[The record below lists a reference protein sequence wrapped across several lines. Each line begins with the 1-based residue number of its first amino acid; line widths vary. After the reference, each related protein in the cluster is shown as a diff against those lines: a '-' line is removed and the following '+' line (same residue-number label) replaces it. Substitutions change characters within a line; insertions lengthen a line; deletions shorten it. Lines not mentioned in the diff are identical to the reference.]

1 MINALSYIVVQ
12 TPHMQAWIDQVTNH
26 IGMQVE
32 VLDAGKSMRIRADEK
47 IQRFVVTSTDG
58 EPSMGM
64 GFEVPDAAT
73 MQTCS
78 TALEAA
84 GYKTTP
90 GTAEEI
96 EFRGVRDMMHF
107 VDDDGVRLEIAHGL
121 KDAPTALKPGRPIG
135 GFRTGPMGL
144 GHVALI
150 TEHFDK
156 LSNLYRN
163 VLGMKLTDYTDK
175 PFKVEFLHCNPRHHT
190 IGLAHTGQPAKIYH
204 LMLEYN
210 DFDDLGRA
218 YDMALSN
225 PDSIGVTLG
234 RHINDHA
241 TSFYLKNPDGWM
253 FELGWATRTVGPD
266 WEVEELKGMS
276 LWGHDRKW
284 LPDHKRE
291 EARQI
296 LRSLA
301 AEGVRAPVAL
311 PDKQMKLRESEKE

>member
-12 TPHMQAWIDQVTNH
+12 TPHMQAWVDQVTNH

-32 VLDAGKSMRIRADEK
+32 VLEAGKTMRIRADQK
-47 IQRFVVTSTDG
+47 IQRFVVTATSG
-58 EPSMGM
+58 EPTMGM
-64 GFEVPDAAT
+64 GFEVPDAST
-73 MQTCS
+73 MQACMK
-78 TALEAA
+78 ALDAA
-84 GYKTTP
+84 GYTTTP

-96 EFRGVRDMMHF
+96 EFRGVQDMVHF
-107 VDDDGVRLEIAHGL
+107 VDNDGLRLEIAYGL
-121 KDAPTALKPGRPIG
+121 KDASTEFKPGRPIG
-135 GFRTGPMGL
+135 GFRTGKMGL

-150 TEHFDK
+150 TEHFEA

-163 VLGMKLTDYTDK
+163 VLGMNLTDYTYK

-190 IGLAHTGQPAKIYH
+190 IGIAHTGQPAKIYH

-210 DFDDLGRA
+210 DFDDVGRA
-218 YDMALSN
+218 YDMALPN

-266 WEVEELKGMS
+266 WEAEELKGMS
-276 LWGHDRKW
+276 LWGHDRTW

-296 LRSLA
+296 LRDLA
-301 AEGVRAPVAL
+301 AEGLRAPVVL
-311 PDKQMKLRESEKE
+311 PENQTQLKQNTKD